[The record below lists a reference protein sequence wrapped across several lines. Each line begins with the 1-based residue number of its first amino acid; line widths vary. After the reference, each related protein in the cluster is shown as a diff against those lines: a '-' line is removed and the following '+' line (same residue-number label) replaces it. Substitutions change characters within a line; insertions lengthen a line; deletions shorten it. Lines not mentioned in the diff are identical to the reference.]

1 MTVAD
6 SCAGFALALP
16 LLAGAAVLFR
26 GRRARAPLARPADL
40 ARSYEREQA
49 ARASAL
55 ASERAEAA
63 KAADA
68 AVADVEARTEAQVAA
83 VEADPLAFARERL
96 RGRE

>member
-1 MTVAD
+1 V
-6 SCAGFALALP
+6 LP

-26 GRRARAPLARPADL
+26 GRRARTPLAKPSDL
-40 ARSYEREQA
+40 ARSFEREQA

-55 ASERAEAA
+55 AEERAEASRV
-63 KAADA
+63 ADA
-68 AVADVEARTEAQVAA
+68 QVAAIEARAEAQAAA